1 MHLLDLQDPKSIGQA
16 GPWFLHQKKP
26 MTDQSTLSLPGH
38 AVVTIVPSWPS
49 SPGGGGVE
57 PAWGL
62 LVLSSWTAS
71 CQWFQAEVVCEGTEM
86 KDKCSRC
93 PHSRMGA
100 FPSPSPATPLTEEN

>member
-62 LVLSSWTAS
+62 WGLQEDYVLLDSFLS
-71 CQWFQAEVVCEGTEM
+71 VVSG
-86 KDKCSRC
+86 
-93 PHSRMGA
+93 
-100 FPSPSPATPLTEEN
+100 